1 MLVGGGLAGV
11 WGTKYAVN
19 YLKTTSMGSMIN
31 TPIATVIAD
40 ILVGTGMGYAIRRFA
55 PAQFKAIGEGM
66 MFGSW
71 MQAGS
76 DMITGYGG
84 GTPLSQLA
92 LAGMGRRGHMGM
104 LQPGQ
109 FPVPQNPILAGNAAY
124 AASMAPAP
132 TNLAGAF
139 PRPFGAH

>member
-19 YLKTTSMGSMIN
+19 YLKTTSLGSMIN

-40 ILVGTGMGYAIRRFA
+40 IIVGTGMGYAIRRYA
-55 PAQFKAIGEGM
+55 PAQFKTFGEGM

-76 DMITGYGG
+76 DVISGYGS
-84 GTPLSQLA
+84 GTPLSRLA
-92 LAGMGRRGHMGM
+92 LNGYQRPSMGM
-104 LQPGQ
+104 LQPGS
-109 FPVPQNPILAGNAAY
+109 FPVPQNPILAGNAQY
-124 AASMAPAP
+124 AQQMMPAPAP
-132 TNLAGAF
+132 NLSGAF